1 MVQSR
6 RFTLLFLL
14 ALVALISFLATPAEA
29 QPLQKGDFELG
40 FGVGT
45 TWFDDAYT
53 EEDADYRFEA
63 RGGYFLTD
71 NFELELEAARSVGVL
86 DLNLDTFFLNAVLNF
101 PVGGRAVPYVL
112 VGGGVAQSDETRLFS
127 DDGFSADGAAYQ
139 AAIGSRFFFGEDSR
153 VAARFELSS
162 TFEEL
167 LDDTSNHLSLTAG
180 LVWRLGGR

>member
-1 MVQSR
+1 MLQSR
-6 RFTLLFLL
+6 RFAPIFLL
-14 ALVALISFLATPAEA
+14 ALVALISFLATPAES

-45 TWFDDAYT
+45 TEFDDAYP

-86 DLNLDTFFLNAVLNF
+86 DLNLDTFFLNAVFNF
-101 PVGGRAVPYVL
+101 PLGRAVPYVL
-112 VGGGVAQSDETRLFS
+112 VGGGVAQIDETRLFS

-139 AAIGSRFFFGEDSR
+139 AAIGSRVFFGEDSR

-162 TFEEL
+162 TFEDL
-167 LDDTSNHLSLTAG
+167 LEDTNNHLSLTAG